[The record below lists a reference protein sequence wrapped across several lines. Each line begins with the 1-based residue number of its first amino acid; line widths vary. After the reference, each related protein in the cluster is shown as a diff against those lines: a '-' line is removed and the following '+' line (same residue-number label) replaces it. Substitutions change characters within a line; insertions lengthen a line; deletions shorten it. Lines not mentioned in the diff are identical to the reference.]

1 MPIGD
6 VAPRSSDMQT
16 DESLPTRLRRW
27 AKRLKE
33 KLRALHLASR
43 HPRTP
48 WYAKLLAILVVGYAF
63 SPIDLIPDPIPILG
77 YLDDLILLPIGIWL
91 TLRLIPE
98 DVWRECEAQAR
109 TSNLEP
115 RTAWIA
121 AGVIILLW
129 GATLVIVAR
138 ALWG

>member
-63 SPIDLIPDPIPILG
+63 SPIDLIPDFIPILG
-77 YLDDLILLPIGIWL
+77 YLDDALLLPLGILLVI
-91 TLRLIPE
+91 RLIPSE
-98 DVWRECEAQAR
+98 LMAEFRAAA
-109 TSNLEP
+109 LEP
-115 RTAWIA
+115 RLTYVLGSASSP
-121 AGVIILLW
+121 
-129 GATLVIVAR
+129 
-138 ALWG
+138 